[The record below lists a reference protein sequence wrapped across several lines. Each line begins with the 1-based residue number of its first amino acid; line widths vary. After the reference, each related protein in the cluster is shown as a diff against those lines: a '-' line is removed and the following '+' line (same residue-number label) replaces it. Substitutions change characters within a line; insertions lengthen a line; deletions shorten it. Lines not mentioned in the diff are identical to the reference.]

1 MEHEVFVPVSPTRIG
16 HALRSPARVTASLPG
31 WQPDASGA
39 ADGAD
44 GADGSA
50 PEGGAAG
57 RLRLRVGG
65 STITYRGTVR
75 VTGASSPFAAEAS
88 GTEVRGT
95 GTVKATLE
103 IVVAEATHPEPGALL
118 IFRGAA
124 QAEGRLASYEPD
136 VVEAAVRR
144 LLDRFS
150 ADLAAHAPEEETAPD
165 PAPSDVTV
173 EETIVPVVEAGAA
186 SERPESSERAESAER
201 AESLKQVESLERPE
215 SAERPDEPGA
225 EAGAA
230 DAAAEEAADT
240 AGDTADTAD
249 DTAEDTADTPAG
261 DSRITTESDPSDTD
275 TDAAAD
281 SDEADSDEDAEPAEP
296 EADVVDDLG
305 EPAPPSDLDDFELVE
320 VEVEVPESAAALD
333 DLVPPAEAAH
343 ARRTMIG
350 RSAEEVDHAPP
361 RGRYA
366 PVPAPDAT
374 SAAATLRWA
383 APAAAAL
390 VASAV
395 VVGRVLRR
403 RR

>member
-31 WQPDASGA
+31 WQPDAGDGTGGSDGTG
-39 ADGAD
+39 GAD
-44 GADGSA
+44 GADRADGA
-50 PEGGAAG
+50 GGVDGATSGGGPAAG

-75 VTGASSPFAAEAS
+75 VTGTSSPFAVEAS

-95 GTVKATLE
+95 GAVEATLE
-103 IVVAEATHPEPGALL
+103 IIVAEASHPEPGALL
-118 IFRGAA
+118 TFRGAA

-136 VVEAAVRR
+136 VVEAAARR

-150 ADLAAHAPEEETAPD
+150 AELAAHAPDAVEAEEAEEAVD
-165 PAPSDVTV
+165 DAAGIDVTA
-173 EETIVPVVEAGAA
+173 EETIVPFEATAA
-186 SERPESSERAESAER
+186 PE
-201 AESLKQVESLERPE
+201 Q
-215 SAERPDEPGA
+215 PG
-225 EAGAA
+225 EGRAA
-230 DAAAEEAADT
+230 DEGQVADEAEETEETGVAA
-240 AGDTADTAD
+240 AD
-249 DTAEDTADTPAG
+249 DTNAAEDVP
-261 DSRITTESDPSDTD
+261 
-275 TDAAAD
+275 DAAEDAAD
-281 SDEADSDEDAEPAEP
+281 SDEP

-305 EPAPPSDLDDFELVE
+305 EPAPPTGIEDFELVE

>member
-1 MEHEVFVPVSPTRIG
+1 MEHEVFVPVSPARIG
-16 HALRSPARVTASLPG
+16 HALRDPALVTASLPG
-31 WQPDASGA
+31 WQPDSGSGSGSDAASD
-39 ADGAD
+39 DGA
-44 GADGSA
+44 
-50 PEGGAAG
+50 GAAG

-75 VTGASSPFAAEAS
+75 VSGTASPFAAEAS

-95 GTVKATLE
+95 GAVKATLE
-103 IVVAEATHPEPGALL
+103 IAVAEATRPEPGALL
-118 IFRGAA
+118 TFRGAA

-136 VVEAAVRR
+136 VVESAVRR
-144 LLDRFS
+144 LLDRF
-150 ADLAAHAPEEETAPD
+150 AAEL
-165 PAPSDVTV
+165 
-173 EETIVPVVEAGAA
+173 
-186 SERPESSERAESAER
+186 AER
-201 AESLKQVESLERPE
+201 APGE
-215 SAERPDEPGA
+215 AADADGDPDGGPVDAAGATVTGEAALDPRAGVAAVAAGEDAQDGPGAPDGA
-225 EAGAA
+225 EAAEDVDLA
-230 DAAAEEAADT
+230 DEPLPAEEADLVDLADLPD
-240 AGDTADTAD
+240 GG
-249 DTAEDTADTPAG
+249 TP
-261 DSRITTESDPSDTD
+261 DTD
-275 TDAAAD
+275 TDTARV
-281 SDEADSDEDAEPAEP
+281 SDLDLTPDEREPEP

-305 EPAPPSDLDDFELVE
+305 EPVPSAEMDDFDLVE

-366 PVPAPDAT
+366 PVPAPDSA

>member
-16 HALRSPARVTASLPG
+16 HALRDSALVTASLPG
-31 WQPDASGA
+31 WQPDADAPAASGSTVGASKGA
-39 ADGAD
+39 AGASE
-44 GADGSA
+44 GAPAA
-50 PEGGAAG
+50 PEGAVG

-75 VTGASSPFAAEAS
+75 VSGGSSPFAVEAG

-95 GTVKATLE
+95 GAVKATLE
-103 IVVAEATHPEPGALL
+103 IAVAEATRPAPGALL
-118 IFRGAA
+118 TFRGAA
-124 QAEGRLASYEPD
+124 QAEGRLASYEAV

-150 ADLAAHAPEEETAPD
+150 ADLAAHAPEEDAAGDGAEEGGTEGGGTEDGAAGPPVAAGETVTGEALLD
-165 PAPSDVTV
+165 PRSGVAADDVTGDDV
-173 EETIVPVVEAGAA
+173 TGGETP
-186 SERPESSERAESAER
+186 AE
-201 AESLKQVESLERPE
+201 
-215 SAERPDEPGA
+215 
-225 EAGAA
+225 AA
-230 DAAAEEAADT
+230 DAADDAD
-240 AGDTADTAD
+240 AHADGTP
-249 DTAEDTADTPAG
+249 ED
-261 DSRITTESDPSDTD
+261 
-275 TDAAAD
+275 
-281 SDEADSDEDAEPAEP
+281 PAEP

-366 PVPAPDAT
+366 PVPAPDAA

>member
-1 MEHEVFVPVSPTRIG
+1 MEHEVFVPVTPTRIG

-75 VTGASSPFAAEAS
+75 VTGTSSPFVAEAS

-95 GTVKATLE
+95 GTVKAALE

-186 SERPESSERAESAER
+186 SERPES
-201 AESLKQVESLERPE
+201 LKQAESLERPDE
-215 SAERPDEPGA
+215 SAA
-225 EAGAA
+225 EAEAA
-230 DAAAEEAADT
+230 DVVAEEAADD
-240 AGDTADTAD
+240 AGDTDDTAA
-249 DTAEDTADTPAG
+249 DTAEDAADTPAE
-261 DSRITTESDPSDTD
+261 DPRITTDSDTSAD
-275 TDAAAD
+275 TSAD
-281 SDEADSDEDAEPAEP
+281 SDEADSDDADSDEPAEP

-305 EPAPPSDLDDFELVE
+305 EPAPPSDLDDFDLVE

>member
-150 ADLAAHAPEEETAPD
+150 ADLAAHAPEEDPAPD
-165 PAPSDVTV
+165 PASSDVTV

-186 SERPESSERAESAER
+186 SERP
-201 AESLKQVESLERPE
+201 
-215 SAERPDEPGA
+215 DEPGA

-230 DAAAEEAADT
+230 DAVAEEAADT

-249 DTAEDTADTPAG
+249 DTAEDAADTPAG
-261 DSRITTESDPSDTD
+261 DPRITTESDTSDTH
-275 TDAAAD
+275 TAA
-281 SDEADSDEDAEPAEP
+281 DEADSDEDAEPAEP